1 MIGIEV
7 LRMIVRDLFNF
18 IYPDVVER
26 ERILSNCLTEVE
38 FVTETCIV
46 LRLGFEKDKK
56 ISGLENEISDG
67 YYYYQSLA
75 HYDEDRF
82 FFHPNLASAIQQY
95 ENEDI
100 HEQYSFVIEKRL
112 LRVLNNS
119 IEQLKVD
126 KWKD

>member
-1 MIGIEV
+1 
-7 LRMIVRDLFNF
+7 MIVRDLFNF